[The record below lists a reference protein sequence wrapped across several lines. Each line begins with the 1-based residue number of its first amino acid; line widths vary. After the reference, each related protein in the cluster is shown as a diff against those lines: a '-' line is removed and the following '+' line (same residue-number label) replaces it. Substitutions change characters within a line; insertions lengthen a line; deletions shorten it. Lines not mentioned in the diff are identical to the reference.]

1 MKIDTRERF
10 TLRLPK
16 TLFDQLKEE
25 AYQQGHS
32 VNALI
37 LQILWDW
44 IKREGKQDRGNEKE

>member
-25 AYQQGHS
+25 AHSQGHS
-32 VNALI
+32 LNALI
-37 LQILWDW
+37 LHILWEWVED
-44 IKREGKQDRGNEKE
+44 NEK